1 MKNLFI
7 IIIFIFLPITSF
19 ANDCTKIN
27 YIKDTDNFVKCL
39 NSSKTIK
46 SFVENNE
53 SNSLTLEM
61 NSSENISID
70 FECLNLC
77 KQAIKGSFTLS
88 ELNRFCISQCPLK
101 R

>member
-39 NSSKTIK
+39 NSSKTIV
-46 SFVENNE
+46 FVENNE
-53 SNSLTLEM
+53 SNSLH
-61 NSSENISID
+61 
-70 FECLNLC
+70 
-77 KQAIKGSFTLS
+77 
-88 ELNRFCISQCPLK
+88 
-101 R
+101 